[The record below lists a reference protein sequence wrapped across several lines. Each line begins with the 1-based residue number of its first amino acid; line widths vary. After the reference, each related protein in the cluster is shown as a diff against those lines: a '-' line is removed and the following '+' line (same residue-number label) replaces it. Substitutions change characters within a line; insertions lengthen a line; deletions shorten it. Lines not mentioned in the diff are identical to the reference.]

1 MEALRRAGFVGDDTL
16 SFDLRGS
23 GREIVLAG
31 EIACLGRIVVDV
43 FKVLEV
49 LGRGQGA
56 DAMVQTL
63 FYSYNVFLQS
73 GNNILRY
80 DNLHPRKDH
89 PDDHHKHAYD
99 WESGEQL
106 PGSPAWIGAGKWP
119 TLGEVLREAQ
129 AWYYEHREW
138 LEGAEEFPSLGAR
151 GQ

>member
-1 MEALRRAGFVGDDTL
+1 MEAFRRAGFVGDDTL
-16 SFDLRGS
+16 SFDARAGGEL
-23 GREIVLAG
+23 VLAG

-49 LGRGQGA
+49 LEGTGA

-63 FYSYNVFLQS
+63 FYSYNVFVRG
-73 GNNILRY
+73 GNNIIRY

-89 PDDHHKHAYD
+89 PDDHHKHTYD
-99 WESGEQL
+99 WTTGEQL
-106 PGSPAWIGAGKWP
+106 QDSPAWIGAKKWP

-129 AWYYEHREW
+129 DWYYEHREE
-138 LEGAEEFPSLGAR
+138 LEGVEEFPVLGAR

>member
-1 MEALRRAGFVGDDTL
+1 MEALRRGGFVGDDTL
-16 SFDLRGS
+16 SFDPRAES
-23 GREIVLAG
+23 EIVLAG

-49 LGRGQGA
+49 LEGEGA

-63 FYSYNVFLQS
+63 FYSYNVFLRG

-89 PDDHHKHAYD
+89 PDDHHKHTYD
-99 WESGEQL
+99 WKTGEQL
-106 PGSPAWIGAGKWP
+106 PDSPVWIGAEEWP

-129 AWYYEHREW
+129 SWYYEHRER

-151 GQ
+151 G